1 MAARRIPL
9 GLGLLLRACEK
20 IKTVS
25 RKVAK
30 APRIPKN
37 SWLSFLLLGVFATLR
52 EIFSQT
58 LSLGLATGVLSAQ
71 QKVSADDIRLGKR
84 LLGPE
89 WTAEKLK
96 GQVILV
102 EFWGTQGSQNH
113 SILAITHSLAGVKI
127 STARFLP

>member
-1 MAARRIPL
+1 MERGPFPISFTA
-9 GLGLLLRACEK
+9 LLSPSAFLAGPGESGVRACEK

-58 LSLGLATGVLSAQ
+58 LRNQESGISKSGLLT
-71 QKVSADDIRLGKR
+71 AD
-84 LLGPE
+84 P
-89 WTAEKLK
+89 
-96 GQVILV
+96 
-102 EFWGTQGSQNH
+102 
-113 SILAITHSLAGVKI
+113 
-127 STARFLP
+127 